1 MDEEKSLPA
10 RLARVDA
17 RCRSNSHRID
27 ELESSQQA
35 VTELALS
42 LRAMAN
48 EQANMKED
56 LGEVKND
63 VKLLTRRSS
72 VHWDS
77 LVDKLMWLIL
87 GGALGLLLQQIV
99 I

>member
-72 VHWDS
+72 VRWDT
-77 LVDKLMWLIL
+77 LVDKLMWLVV
-87 GGALGLLLQQIV
+87 GGALGLLMQELGI
-99 I
+99 

>member
-1 MDEEKSLPA
+1 MDGERDIAA
-10 RLARVDA
+10 RLARTDA

-72 VHWDS
+72 VRWDT
-77 LVDKLMWLIL
+77 LVDKLMWLVV
-87 GGALGLLLQQIV
+87 GGALGLLMQELGI
-99 I
+99 